1 MNKETYLQELRK
13 GLKILPQYDREEA
26 IEFYEE
32 YFDEAGVENEAKVI
46 EELGEPKILAKKI
59 LVDVVDRK
67 YEETMAASS
76 GNALAVVPSPIVSG
90 DGASA
95 APQFQQVQGTEIPQ
109 AQGAPVF
116 GAQDGQYTQA
126 QAQGAAGYA
135 PQGAQYAQAQGAAG
149 YGAQA
154 NPNYEQAFN
163 GQPAED
169 KKSKKGDQP
178 SALKTLWIVLAAIF
192 ALPLSPVIF
201 ALLIVACVMIFVAF
215 IVLISFLIAGVSI
228 LVAGIGTIIFGIV
241 AFFMSPAAAMVI
253 LGGGLVC
260 FGLGIFFI
268 LGSLALIR
276 LVAHGLAKGFG
287 RIVHKRN
294 RKNKAAQAVA

>member
-90 DGASA
+90 AGASA

-109 AQGAPVF
+109 AQGVQAQGAPVF
-116 GAQDGQYTQA
+116 GAQSGQYT
-126 QAQGAAGYA
+126 
-135 PQGAQYAQAQGAAG
+135 QAQGAAG

-154 NPNYEQAFN
+154 NPNYEQSFN
-163 GQPAED
+163 EQPAED

-215 IVLISFLIAGVSI
+215 IVLISFLIAGISI
-228 LVAGIGTIIFGIV
+228 LVAGVGTSIFGIV
-241 AFFMSPAAAMVI
+241 AFFMNPAAAMVI
-253 LGGGLVC
+253 LGSGLVC

-268 LGSLALIR
+268 MGSLALIR

-287 RIVHKRN
+287 RIVHKKN

>member
-90 DGASA
+90 AGTSA

-116 GAQDGQYTQA
+116 GAQSGQYT
-126 QAQGAAGYA
+126 
-135 PQGAQYAQAQGAAG
+135 QAQGAAG

-215 IVLISFLIAGVSI
+215 IVLISFLIAGISI
-228 LVAGIGTIIFGIV
+228 LVAGIGTSIFGIV
-241 AFFMSPAAAMVI
+241 AFFMNPAAAMVV